1 MTPPSYVCVSAQDWW
16 YFNHA
21 HSDFQLM
28 RRVAASRHV
37 LFVNSIT
44 LRMPLPGRS
53 THFVRRLVRK
63 ARSMTKRLSRPEP
76 GLPNLAVFTPLVL
89 PLYGSERA
97 RRLNARLIAAQ
108 IRRVTKRLEMR
119 SPVCV
124 VTIPTA
130 VDVLSHFDH
139 GPVIYNR
146 SDRHSAFGEADHDT
160 ISAMEHRLLQEAD
173 RVLYVSSALMAE
185 EAAIVGERG
194 VFLDHGVDVEH
205 FARPEPRTRP
215 ADIADLS
222 GPIIGFFGGLDDYLV
237 DLELIAQLAR
247 AIPEATVLLVGEAS
261 HLMDAVTSIPNVR
274 WLGARPYADI
284 PSYGASFD
292 VAIMPWLDNDWIRYA
307 NPIKLK
313 EYLALGLPVVSTDFP
328 EVHRYR
334 EFVRIAATRDGFITA
349 VRQTLADRGLGTADE
364 RRRAV
369 AGVTWDS
376 RAALLQSISE
386 AGSPVS
392 AQVLPEN

>member
-1 MTPPSYVCVSAQDWW
+1 VSTPSYVCFSAQDWW

-28 RRVAASRHV
+28 LRIAETRKV

-53 THFVRRLVRK
+53 SHFVRRLVRK
-63 ARSMTKRLSRPEP
+63 ARSMTKRLSHPEP
-76 GLPNLAVFTPLVL
+76 DLPHFAVFTPLVL

-97 RRLNARLIAAQ
+97 RRLNARLIAGQ
-108 IRRVTKRLEMR
+108 VRRVAKRLEIR
-119 SPVCV
+119 APVYV

-130 VDVLSHFDH
+130 VDVLSHLHH
-139 GPVIYNR
+139 GPLIYNR
-146 SDRHSAFGEADHDT
+146 SDRHSAFGEADRDT
-160 ISAMEHRLLQEAD
+160 IGAMEDRLLQEAD

-185 EAAIVGERG
+185 EASIVGDRG
-194 VFLDHGVDVEH
+194 VFLDHGVDAEH
-205 FARPEPRTRP
+205 FALREQPTHP

-237 DLELIAQLAR
+237 DLELIAKLAR
-247 AIPEATVLLVGEAS
+247 AIPEATVLLIGEAS
-261 HLMDAVTSIPNVR
+261 HAMDLVETIPNVR

-284 PSYGASFD
+284 PSYGACFD

-334 EFVRIAATRDGFITA
+334 EFVRIAPTGDAFISA
-349 VRQTLADRGLGTADE
+349 VRQTLADHGLGTPE
-364 RRRAV
+364 QRRQAV
-369 AGVTWDS
+369 ADVTWHS
-376 RAALLQSISE
+376 RAASLLEISE
-386 AGSPVS
+386 AV
-392 AQVLPEN
+392 ATER